1 LVGLLAQEAFTI
13 TGMDATH
20 VVRRGLD
27 WKDAEVPEV
36 SHASSSLVQC
46 RDRAGWAGLS
56 PGTANPLSMLVVSS
70 NVSTLVE
77 KVGYWRRQYRR
88 YGYPAPYAYYPPV
101 YGYAYPPA
109 VYGYQ
114 PAPPAYAYSPPGY
127 GGEAPPP
134 AADPSGEEDYGD
146 YPPADGDYPAA
157 EGEYGDYPA
166 NGS

>member
-1 LVGLLAQEAFTI
+1 MAPLVGLLAQEAFTI

-20 VVRRGLD
+20 VVRRGLE
-27 WKDAEVPEV
+27 WKDVEVPEV

-46 RDRAGWAGLS
+46 RDHRCWLGHPHARH
-56 PGTANPLSMLVVSS
+56 ANPVSMLAVSS

-88 YGYPAPYAYYPPV
+88 YGYPAPYVYYPPV
-101 YGYAYPPA
+101 YGYAYP
-109 VYGYQ
+109 
-114 PAPPAYAYSPPGY
+114 PPAYAYSPPGY